1 MDTKEWRRSFW
12 HGAAMADRSVS
23 VWTKCGSGL
32 ERFHPEP
39 LSSTWAAGPGFRL
52 PRFWSVKALAPLALM
67 QHHLSFRLSSVISR
81 THPSFARRCR
91 IRDSSIALSMV
102 PWHGDSC
109 SCFPPKTSAALSK
122 RSPGYWCPGAGC
134 CLRLPLEPI
143 VWNDA
148 MTGLE
153 SCSLGATEYRRHMP
167 AVGLSVASEYEDEGK
182 NHYFDAFKD
191 EHYPANS
198 Q

>member
-12 HGAAMADRSVS
+12 HGAAVADRSVS
-23 VWTKCGSGL
+23 VWTKCESGL
-32 ERFHPEP
+32 ERFHPEL

-67 QHHLSFRLSSVISR
+67 QHHPSFKLSSVISR

-102 PWHGDSC
+102 SWHGDSC

-122 RSPGYWCPGAGC
+122 RSPGYWCPGPVAVYVSPGTD
-134 CLRLPLEPI
+134 RLERCDDRIGIALPRSRRVPSAHVSSWSL
-143 VWNDA
+143 
-148 MTGLE
+148 
-153 SCSLGATEYRRHMP
+153 CS
-167 AVGLSVASEYEDEGK
+167 
-182 NHYFDAFKD
+182 
-191 EHYPANS
+191 